1 MGGHSQDHTTIP
13 ILEGNFLDV
22 ERLENVGF
30 VFQLAYKPAI
40 AVKRQFNFDN
50 KYINKT
56 FIFYED

>member
-13 ILEGNFLDV
+13 ISEGNFLDV

-40 AVKRQFNFDN
+40 AVKRQFNFDH
-50 KYINKT
+50 KYI
-56 FIFYED
+56 